1 MKPKTDTL
9 AEQVGKL
16 GRPFKM
22 VGIKKNEEAPTKFI
36 SGEFKNHWIYV
47 YQYSD
52 DGSLFKVELDYL
64 GNIFKVTKQ

>member
-1 MKPKTDTL
+1 MKPRTDTL

-36 SGEFKNHWIYV
+36 GGDFKSHWIYI

-52 DGSLFKVELDYL
+52 DCSLFKIEFDYY
-64 GNIFKVTKQ
+64 GNIFKVIKQ